1 MGSDADEVRRYPT
14 VRRSRS
20 GGPMKIPLA
29 QDQAIAARMALIV
42 GADNFDR
49 LFRGVQ
55 FDEFDGK
62 VLYVYAADDYRA
74 AEIEDTFS
82 LHISTIAAGILGREV
97 PIVMVL
103 PQKLKQER
111 DV

>member
-1 MGSDADEVRRYPT
+1 
-14 VRRSRS
+14 
-20 GGPMKIPLA
+20 MKIPLV
-29 QDQAIAARMALIV
+29 QDQAMAARMALIV

-55 FDEFDGK
+55 FDEFDGT
-62 VLYVYAADDYRA
+62 VLYVYAADEYRA
-74 AEIEDTFS
+74 AEIEETFS
-82 LHISTIAAGILGREV
+82 LHISTIAGAILKREI

-103 PQKLKQER
+103 PQKLKPDR

>member
-1 MGSDADEVRRYPT
+1 
-14 VRRSRS
+14 
-20 GGPMKIPLA
+20 MKISLV
-29 QDQAIAARMALIV
+29 QNQAIAARMALIV

-103 PQKLKQER
+103 PQKLKQDR

>member
-1 MGSDADEVRRYPT
+1 MMHLTPV
-14 VRRSRS
+14 
-20 GGPMKIPLA
+20 
-29 QDQAIAARMALIV
+29 QDLAIAAHMALIV

-55 FDEFDGK
+55 FDEFDGT
-62 VLYVYAADDYRA
+62 VLYVYAVDEYRA

-82 LHISTIAAGILGREV
+82 LHISIIAAGILKREI

>member
-1 MGSDADEVRRYPT
+1 
-14 VRRSRS
+14 
-20 GGPMKIPLA
+20 MKLSLVL
-29 QDQAIAARMALIV
+29 DQAIAARMALIV

-49 LFRGVQ
+49 LFRGIQ
-55 FDEFDGK
+55 FHEFDGK

-74 AEIEDTFS
+74 AEIEACS
-82 LHISTIAAGILGREV
+82 PYGISTIAAVILKREV

-103 PQKLKQER
+103 PAKLKQES

>member
-1 MGSDADEVRRYPT
+1 MRLTPV
-14 VRRSRS
+14 
-20 GGPMKIPLA
+20 

-55 FDEFDGK
+55 FDEFDGA
-62 VLYVYAADDYRA
+62 VLYVYAVDEYRA

-82 LHISTIAAGILGREV
+82 LHISTIAAGILEREI

-103 PQKLKQER
+103 PQKLKQGR

>member
-1 MGSDADEVRRYPT
+1 MHL
-14 VRRSRS
+14 
-20 GGPMKIPLA
+20 KLA
-29 QDQAIAARMALIV
+29 EDQAIAARMALIV

-49 LFRGVQ
+49 LFRGIQ
-55 FDEFDGK
+55 FDEFDGT
-62 VLYVYAADDYRA
+62 VLYVYAADEYRA

-82 LHISTIAAGILGREV
+82 LHISTIAGGILKCEI

>member
-1 MGSDADEVRRYPT
+1 
-14 VRRSRS
+14 
-20 GGPMKIPLA
+20 MKISLV

-49 LFRGVQ
+49 LFRGIN
-55 FDEFDGK
+55 FDECDGS
-62 VLYVYAADDYRA
+62 VLYAYAADEYRA

-82 LHISTIAAGILGREV
+82 LHIAITASGILKRDV
-97 PIVMVL
+97 QNVMVFPARL
-103 PQKLKQER
+103 RQQKR

>member
-1 MGSDADEVRRYPT
+1 
-14 VRRSRS
+14 
-20 GGPMKIPLA
+20 MKISLV

-49 LFRGVQ
+49 LFRGIQ
-55 FDEFDGK
+55 FDEFDGT
-62 VLYVYAADDYRA
+62 VLYVYAADEYRA
-74 AEIEDTFS
+74 AEIEETFA
-82 LHISTIAAGILGREV
+82 LHISTVAASNLKREV

>member
-1 MGSDADEVRRYPT
+1 
-14 VRRSRS
+14 
-20 GGPMKIPLA
+20 MKIPLA

-103 PQKLKQER
+103 PQKLKQDR

>member
-1 MGSDADEVRRYPT
+1 MHLTLVE
-14 VRRSRS
+14 
-20 GGPMKIPLA
+20 
-29 QDQAIAARMALIV
+29 DQAIAARMALIV

-55 FDEFDGK
+55 FDEFDGT
-62 VLYVYAADDYRA
+62 VLYVYAADEYRA
-74 AEIEDTFS
+74 EEIEDTFA
-82 LHISTIAAGILGREV
+82 LHISTIAAGILKREI

-103 PQKLKQER
+103 PQKLKQAR

>member
-1 MGSDADEVRRYPT
+1 MHLT
-14 VRRSRS
+14 L
-20 GGPMKIPLA
+20 I

-49 LFRGVQ
+49 LFRGIQ
-55 FDEFDGK
+55 FDEFDGT
-62 VLYVYAADDYRA
+62 VLYVYAVDEYRA
-74 AEIEDTFS
+74 AEIEDTLS
-82 LHISTIAAGILGREV
+82 LHISTIASGILKREI

-103 PQKLKQER
+103 PQKLKEDR